1 MDNIRELMK
10 YDPETGVCI
19 WKKRKGDSPDVKCFN
34 ARFAGKEMGSINPGP
49 KGQLYKRA
57 RIKGRNY
64 YLHRLIWVYMTGE
77 RPSSCIDHIN
87 GDGLDNRFSN
97 LRLATHAQNAAN
109 SKAKVTNLLGV
120 KGVNRQKG
128 RRSKPYRAV
137 IRTEGTTK
145 SLGYYKTHEEA
156 NVAYLKAAKEIHGE
170 FANAG

>member
-49 KGQLYKRA
+49 KGQLYKRT

-64 YLHRLIWVYMTGE
+64 YIHRLI
-77 RPSSCIDHIN
+77 
-87 GDGLDNRFSN
+87 
-97 LRLATHAQNAAN
+97 
-109 SKAKVTNLLGV
+109 
-120 KGVNRQKG
+120 
-128 RRSKPYRAV
+128 
-137 IRTEGTTK
+137 RTV
-145 SLGYYKTHEEA
+145 GYYETPEEA